1 MRATILASN
10 RMAQVTRRWKLRPG
24 TKFVLITATV
34 ILAAYYGRELWAD
47 YQTRGSLPAL
57 GPGRVNLIAMAPDGG
72 YKILVANDVA
82 QLAEVPDTEF
92 DAPVDRSE
100 SMGSNIKRIPIPD
113 LLKSLQGDE
122 AALSN
127 LVMTVGDVGERNPPP
142 DMAQFSVE
150 QIRAALDGDP
160 QARKALVRALNVEL
174 DGTPAPFLNRAS
186 LEYGVGIRY
195 PVPVK
200 VNVMGRPTT
209 LTATVLLV
217 YRPRLL
223 VELRRRLVDK
233 AITRQQEIGHYVTL
247 AREVMQDSARKEDVR
262 KSLEALID
270 PKRAAGYADRPQR
283 LLANATVLI
292 TQNQIESAEVQEE
305 LGNDGRVRYNLAL
318 SLTGEG
324 QRRLWKYS
332 RSRTGFQLLL
342 VSDGVAIAAPTIRH
356 ELSER
361 SVVIERIPDRRL
373 VMEAAKLINE
383 HDSGGT

>member
-1 MRATILASN
+1 MTLF
-10 RMAQVTRRWKLRPG
+10 TRRWKLRSG
-24 TKFVLITATV
+24 TKFVLVAGAL
-34 ILAAYYGRELWAD
+34 ILAAYYGREVWAE
-47 YQTRGSLPAL
+47 YQTRGDLPAL
-57 GPGRVNLIAMAPDGG
+57 GPGRVNLIAMAPGGG

-92 DAPVDRSE
+92 DAPVDRPE
-100 SMGSNIKRIPIPD
+100 TMGSNIKRIPIPD

-127 LVMTVGDVGERNPPP
+127 LVMTVGDVGERDPAP
-142 DMAQFSVE
+142 DMAQFTVE

-160 QARKALVRALNVEL
+160 KARKALVRALNVEL
-174 DGTPAPFLNRAS
+174 DGTPAPFLNRSA

-195 PVPVK
+195 PVPVR
-200 VNVMGRPTT
+200 VNVMGKAKT

-223 VELRRRLVDK
+223 IEMQRRLLDK
-233 AITRQQEIGHYVTL
+233 AITRQQEVGHYVTL
-247 AREVMQDSARKEDVR
+247 AREVMQDPSRKENVR
-262 KSLEALID
+262 RSLEALID
-270 PKRAAGYADRPQR
+270 PGRAAGYADRPQR

-292 TQNQIESAEVQEE
+292 TQNQIESAQVQEVR
-305 LGNDGRVRYNLAL
+305 GNDGRVRYNLSL
-318 SLTGEG
+318 SLTPEG
-324 QRRLWKYS
+324 QKRLWKYS
-332 RSRTGFQLLL
+332 RGRQGFQLLL
-342 VSDGVAIAAPTIRH
+342 ISDGVAIAAPTIRH

-373 VMEAAKLINE
+373 VMEAAKLMNE